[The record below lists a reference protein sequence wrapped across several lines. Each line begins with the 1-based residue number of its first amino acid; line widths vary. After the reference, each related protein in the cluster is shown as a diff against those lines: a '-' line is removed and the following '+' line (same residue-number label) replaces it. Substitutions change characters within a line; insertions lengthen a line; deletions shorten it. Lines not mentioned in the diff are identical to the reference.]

1 MKVLGKTLV
10 GTLFVAASVIL
21 LYASAVWNSMDDLND
36 DGLILLML
44 TRPDAGLEHNPV
56 RLPAPSAF
64 KSLYWNH
71 KGRHR
76 LYAQLLISPEL
87 RTVARNHI
95 QGGRGLRWIDPE
107 RADELLTQVVK
118 AEREGVAS
126 IVPAV
131 AAEATETRGGERM
144 DRIRCAIGAAI
155 SFAVERG
162 FRQERMIIEVEARP
176 GGNTIEAQIGSP
188 AVRGGGFQLEVALES
203 CEVID
208 VAILQ

>member
-10 GTLFVAASVIL
+10 GTLFVAASVLL

-56 RLPAPSAF
+56 RLPAPFAL
-64 KSLYWNH
+64 KSLFWNH

-87 RTVARNHI
+87 RTIARNHV
-95 QGGRGLRWIDPE
+95 QSGRGRSWIDPD
-107 RADELLTQVVK
+107 RADELLAQVVK
-118 AEREGVAS
+118 AEREGVSS

-131 AAEATETRGGERM
+131 AVDATGTRGGGRM
-144 DRIRCAIGAAI
+144 DRIRCAIDAAI
-155 SFAVERG
+155 SFAVEQG
-162 FRQERMIIEVEARP
+162 FRQERMIIEVGARL
-176 GGNTIEAQIGSP
+176 GENTIEVQIGSP

-208 VAILQ
+208 VVSLQ